1 MRRYG
6 DTANHVMVPGQN
18 TGIKLTMQPV
28 VSAECKPAP
37 TGLFWFSDET
47 GDFKQIAEAAYLSAT
62 AEAASPVLAVAKVI
76 GETCGSVDWSM
87 AWTPAEGTGGDPA
100 IKADGSLLYVY
111 QAAGT
116 APGELRVSAQCG
128 RQTLG
133 PISLTILPA
142 PSGAC
147 CEPIRL
153 PTEGPVLSSI
163 YALPDGPMLY
173 MRSYFCQIGGI
184 VPDAD
189 FQVAYNYEVT
199 SDNEA
204 VEIQFVHGQLCA
216 VLQCAPAQFYTGSD
230 IQVAVTA
237 EVHYRCGTDKTATLA
252 WNITIPV
259 SSPG

>member
-1 MRRYG
+1 MIR
-6 DTANHVMVPGQN
+6 TKTITTPGRAVA
-18 TGIKLTMQPV
+18 LTIPL
-28 VSAECKPAP
+28 APLAPACAP
-37 TGLFWFSDET
+37 TPGGLVWFSDAT
-47 GDFKQIAEAAYLSAT
+47 GDFTEIAEAARLGA
-62 AEAASPVLAVAKVI
+62 AEAFGPVLAVARAL
-76 GETCGSVDWSM
+76 GETCGSVDWTTN
-87 AWTPAEGTGGDPA
+87 WTPASGSGGDPA
-100 IKADGSLLYVY
+100 IKADGALLYVY
-111 QAAGT
+111 QAVGT

-204 VEIQFVHGQLCA
+204 VEIQFVQGQLCA

-230 IQVAVTA
+230 IQVVVTA

-252 WNITIPV
+252 WDITIPV
-259 SSPG
+259 SLPG